1 MSDELKKDTTQTGAS
16 AEDHK
21 VLSKHDLHR
30 AAVRWCFMACNAFN
44 YETQEAPGLTWSL
57 APALRK
63 IYPNDDDYEKA
74 IANHLNY
81 FNTTTAMANVVM
93 GATTAMEEREGT
105 KSIEAVQSL
114 KTSLMGPLAGIGDT
128 LIWVLWPTIMGSISG
143 YMAVKGN
150 PLGAIIWFLCNLA
163 FFFVKIK
170 LTDVGYFSGT
180 KLITSLGDRISIFTE
195 SASIMGLTVV
205 GALIASVVRIQSPIN
220 FQFGAVKMALQSG
233 ILDKIMPSLLSVLL
247 TVLVYKLIGSKKWT
261 MNRIILFLIALSM
274 VCSFFGILK

>member
-1 MSDELKKDTTQTGAS
+1 MMSEELKKSVEQPTDQT
-16 AEDHK
+16 K
-21 VLSKHDLHR
+21 VLTKRDLHQ
-30 AAVRWCFMACNAFN
+30 AAVRWAFMACNAFN

-74 IANHLNY
+74 IANHLKY

-93 GATTAMEEREGT
+93 GATTAMEEKEGT
-105 KSIEAVQSL
+105 KSIDAVQSL

-150 PLGAIIWFLCNLA
+150 PLGAIIWFLANLA

-180 KLITSLGDRISIFTE
+180 KLITSLGDRISVFTE

-205 GALIASVVRIQSPIN
+205 GALIASVVRIQSPIS
-220 FQFGAVKMALQSG
+220 FHFGAVAMPLQTG
-233 ILDKIMPSLLSVLL
+233 ILDKIMPSLLAVLL
-247 TVLVYKLIGSKKWT
+247 TWLVYKLIGSKRWT
-261 MNRIILFLIALSM
+261 MNRIILFLIAISM
-274 VCSFFGILK
+274 VGAFFGILK